1 MEIIR
6 VNKPENY
13 RYGGE
18 DEELSAWDLEAI
30 PKEVILIK
38 YWYTAETYE
47 GSGIMILQTADGYYL
62 HDMSHCSCFGPTE
75 HLELT
80 RCYKSIEEMIE
91 NCSEELQGML
101 PIKGEI
107 K

>member
-6 VNKPENY
+6 VDRPETYFYCGNS
-13 RYGGE
+13 
-18 DEELSAWDLEAI
+18 EELDKYDLAAI
-30 PKEVILIK
+30 PTEVTLIK
-38 YWYTAETYE
+38 YWYEKQWYE

-80 RCYKSIEEMIE
+80 RCYKSIKEMIE

-101 PIKGEI
+101 PIKGE

>member
-6 VNKPENY
+6 IDKPENY
-13 RYGGE
+13 RYAGE
-18 DEELSAWDLEAI
+18 DQELDEYDLKAI

-38 YWYTAETYE
+38 YWYAKETYE

-101 PIKGEI
+101 PIKGETE
-107 K
+107 